1 MEISFT
7 KKYQTVFPELPFGL
21 GWALQCKNQDL
32 KKVKVTTL
40 QYIRDNLS
48 DIQQRINRYAQF
60 FAQNGYQCPLEP
72 QIKTLLQR
80 GFPTINF
87 YVDILLITE
96 MKYGILMGIQDL
108 DSVEG
113 SNLYLDLAEENE
125 NFMGF
130 RERISC
136 RRDAIVIRD
145 EKDIIASYFKGPDK
159 KTSITPATKNILIY
173 GFFAPG
179 IEEITI
185 RDALN
190 ETVNL
195 VLPQSTKEV
204 KIFYP

>member
-21 GWALQCKNQDL
+21 GWALQCKSRDL
-32 KKVKVTTL
+32 KEIKATAF
-40 QYIRDNLS
+40 QYIKGNLS
-48 DIQQRINRYAQF
+48 DIQQRINGYTQF
-60 FAQNGYQCPLEP
+60 FAKNGYQCPLKA

-96 MKYGILMGIQDL
+96 MKYGVLMGIQDL
-108 DSVEG
+108 DRVEG
-113 SNLYLDLAEENE
+113 SNLCLDLSEENE

-130 RERISC
+130 RKRISC

-145 EKDIIASYFKGPDK
+145 EKDIIASYFEGPDR

-179 IEEITI
+179 IEEMTVKA
-185 RDALN
+185 ALN
-190 ETVNL
+190 EAVDL
-195 VLPQSTKEV
+195 SSPQSTKGV

>member
-7 KKYQTVFPELPFGL
+7 KKYQTVFSELPFGL
-21 GWALQCKNQDL
+21 GWALQCKSQDL
-32 KKVKVTTL
+32 KEVKAATL

-48 DIQQRINRYAQF
+48 IIQQRIDKYTQF
-60 FAQNGYQCPLEP
+60 FAQNGYQCPLKA

-108 DSVEG
+108 DRAEG
-113 SNLYLDLAEENE
+113 SKLCLDLSEENE

-136 RRDAIVIRD
+136 RKDAIVIRD
-145 EKDIIASYFKGPDK
+145 EKDIIASYFEGPDK
-159 KTSITPATKNILIY
+159 KTSVTSTTKNILIY
-173 GFFAPG
+173 GFFASG
-179 IEEITI
+179 IEEMTVKA
-185 RDALN
+185 ALN
-190 ETVNL
+190 EAVNL
-195 VLPQSTKEV
+195 SLPQSTKEV